1 MEKALKECVSYFKNN
16 RGYDKIFQQMREKWI
31 SYGKISGNIIVNN
44 PTSEEREAVKKFL
57 GIVSDTKKI
66 KFKMADFEKALKESK
81 FNSIELIN
89 LLEEYFQE
97 KIIYQKEEKKLI
109 EEERIRF
116 FENIRVKLK
125 IESIYNKEIEKLLDT
140 IILEKSYLFKY
151 GEDNF
156 EIEKMIFLS
165 LKAVHYLSNLDERV
179 KIAILGA
186 EIAKS
191 PHYFDRGS
199 AAGNFLIYLL
209 YLLFDIEE
217 TKGAENILEV
227 YYRANIEVDSVSNYV
242 ACFGIRLY
250 IKSGEHGAYRE
261 FIKNSE
267 EYLVTLSNLS
277 KIVKADS
284 DNKRVFIVENQMVFS
299 YLCEYFKDKNISFLC
314 TSGQL
319 KTAALILI
327 DMLCEAGCKIYYSG
341 DFDPEGIEIAEK
353 LIQRDKNIVPWCFL
367 KEDYRR
373 TISENIISNE
383 RLKKLDKIENIC
395 FKELIEEIKKERK
408 AGYQELLLDKMKKDI
423 EEILN

>member
-1 MEKALKECVSYFKNN
+1 MEKTLKECVSYFKNN
-16 RGYDKIFQQMREKWI
+16 RGYKNIFQQMREKWR
-31 SYGKISGNIIVNN
+31 SYGKISGNIILNN
-44 PTSEEREAVKKFL
+44 PILEEREAIKKFL
-57 GIVSDTKKI
+57 GIVSDNKKI
-66 KFKMADFEKALKESK
+66 KFKMSDFEKGLKESR
-81 FNSIELIN
+81 FNNVELIE

-97 KIIYQKEEKKLI
+97 KIIYQKEEKKFI

-116 FENIRVKLK
+116 FENIRAKLK
-125 IESIYNKEIEKLLDT
+125 VESLYNKEIEKLLDT

-156 EIEKMIFLS
+156 ETERMIFLS
-165 LKAVHYLSNLDERV
+165 LKAVNYLSNLDERI

-199 AAGNFLIYLL
+199 IAGNFLIYLL
-209 YLLFDIEE
+209 CLLFDIEE

-227 YYRANIEVDSVSNYV
+227 YYKANIEVDSVSNYV

-250 IKSGEHGAYRE
+250 TKLEEHGAYSE

-284 DNKRVFIVENQMVFS
+284 DNKKVFIVENQMVFS
-299 YLCEYFKDKNISFLC
+299 YLCECFKNRNVSILC

-353 LIQRDKNIVPWCFL
+353 LIQRDKNIVPWCFS
-367 KEDYRR
+367 KENYKIS
-373 TISENIISNE
+373 ISENIISDE
-383 RLKKLDKIENIC
+383 RLKKLDKIENTY
-395 FKELIEEIKKERK
+395 FKELIEEIKIEKK
-408 AGYQELLLDKMKKDI
+408 AGYQELLLDKMVKDI
-423 EEILN
+423 EEICI

>member
-1 MEKALKECVSYFKNN
+1 MEKTLKECISYFKNN
-16 RGYDKIFQQMREKWI
+16 QGYKKIFQQMREKWI
-31 SYGKISGNIIVNN
+31 SYGKISGNIILNN
-44 PTSEEREAVKKFL
+44 PTLEERQAVKKFL
-57 GIVSDTKKI
+57 GVVSDDKKI
-66 KFKMADFEKALKESK
+66 KFKMSDFEKALKESK

-97 KIIYQKEEKKLI
+97 KIIYQKEEKKI
-109 EEERIRF
+109 KEKEKIRF
-116 FENIRVKLK
+116 FENIRERLK
-125 IESIYNKEIEKLLDT
+125 IESIYNKEIEKLLER

-156 EIEKMIFLS
+156 ETERMIFLS
-165 LKAVHYLSNLDERV
+165 LKAINYLRDLDERV

-209 YLLFDIEE
+209 CLLFDIEE
-217 TKGAENILEV
+217 AKGAENILEI
-227 YYRANIEVDSVSNYV
+227 YYKANIEVDSISNYV

-250 IKSGEHGAYRE
+250 TKLGEHKAYKE
-261 FIKNSE
+261 FIENSE

-277 KIVKADS
+277 KIIKADN

-299 YLCEYFKDKNISFLC
+299 YLCKYFKDRNISILC

-319 KTAALILI
+319 KTSALILI
-327 DMLCEAGCKIYYSG
+327 DMLCESECKIYYSG

-353 LIQRDKNIVPWCFL
+353 LIQRSKNIVPWCFS
-367 KEDYRR
+367 KEDYKIG
-373 TISENIISNE
+373 ISENIISDE

-395 FKELIEEIKKERK
+395 FKELIEEIKREKK
-408 AGYQELLLDKMKKDI
+408 AGYQELLLDKLKKDI

>member
-1 MEKALKECVSYFKNN
+1 MEKTLKECVSYFKNN
-16 RGYDKIFQQMREKWI
+16 RGYKNIFQQMREKWR
-31 SYGKISGNIIVNN
+31 SYGKISGNIILNN
-44 PTSEEREAVKKFL
+44 PTLEEREAIKKFL
-57 GIVSDTKKI
+57 GIVSDNKKI
-66 KFKMADFEKALKESK
+66 KFKMSDFEKGLKESR
-81 FNSIELIN
+81 FNNVELIE

-97 KIIYQKEEKKLI
+97 KIIYQKDEKKII
-109 EEERIRF
+109 EEEKIRF
-116 FENIRVKLK
+116 FENIREKLK
-125 IESIYNKEIEKLLDT
+125 IESIYSEEIKKLLDT

-156 EIEKMIFLS
+156 ETERMIFLS
-165 LKAVHYLSNLDERV
+165 LKAVNYLSNLDERI

-199 AAGNFLIYLL
+199 IAGNFLIYLL
-209 YLLFDIEE
+209 CLLFDIEE

-227 YYRANIEVDSVSNYV
+227 YYKANIEVDSVSNYV

-250 IKSGEHGAYRE
+250 TKLEEHGAYRE

-284 DNKRVFIVENQMVFS
+284 DNKKVFIVENQMVFS
-299 YLCEYFKDKNISFLC
+299 YLCEYFKNKNISILC

-353 LIQRDKNIVPWCFL
+353 LIQRDKNIVPWCFS
-367 KEDYRR
+367 KENYKMS
-373 TISENIISNE
+373 ISENIISDE
-383 RLKKLDKIENIC
+383 RLKKLDKIENAY
-395 FKELIEEIKKERK
+395 FKELIEEIKIEKK
-408 AGYQELLLDKMKKDI
+408 AGYQELLLDKMIK
-423 EEILN
+423 EIKEICI

>member
-1 MEKALKECVSYFKNN
+1 MEKTLKECVSYFKNN
-16 RGYDKIFQQMREKWI
+16 RGYKNIFQQMREKWR
-31 SYGKISGNIIVNN
+31 SYGKISGNIILNN
-44 PTSEEREAVKKFL
+44 PTLEEREAIKKFL
-57 GIVSDTKKI
+57 GIVSDNKKI
-66 KFKMADFEKALKESK
+66 KFKMSDFEKGLKESR
-81 FNSIELIN
+81 FNNVELIE

-97 KIIYQKEEKKLI
+97 KIIYQKDEKKII
-109 EEERIRF
+109 EEEKIRF
-116 FENIRVKLK
+116 FENIRAKLK
-125 IESIYNKEIEKLLDT
+125 VESLYNKEIEKLLDT

-156 EIEKMIFLS
+156 ETERMIFLS
-165 LKAVHYLSNLDERV
+165 LKAVNYLSNLDERI

-199 AAGNFLIYLL
+199 IAGNFLIYLL
-209 YLLFDIEE
+209 CLLFDIEE

-227 YYRANIEVDSVSNYV
+227 YYKANIEVDSVSNYV

-250 IKSGEHGAYRE
+250 TKLEEHGAYSE

-284 DNKRVFIVENQMVFS
+284 DNKKVFIVENQMVFS
-299 YLCEYFKDKNISFLC
+299 YLCECFKNRNISILC

>member
-151 GEDNF
+151 GEGNS
-156 EIEKMIFLS
+156 ETERMIFLS
-165 LKAVHYLSNLDERV
+165 LKAINYLKNLEERV

-199 AAGNFLIYLL
+199 VAGNFLIYLL
-209 YLLFDIEE
+209 CLVFDIEE
-217 TKGAENILEV
+217 AKGAENILEV
-227 YYRANIEVDSVSNYV
+227 YYKANIEVDSVSNYV

-250 IKSGEHGAYRE
+250 TKLEEHGAYSE

-284 DNKRVFIVENQMVFS
+284 DNKKVFIVENQMVFS
-299 YLCEYFKDKNISFLC
+299 YLCECFKNRNVSILC

-353 LIQRDKNIVPWCFL
+353 LIQRDKNIVPWCFS
-367 KEDYRR
+367 KENYKIS
-373 TISENIISNE
+373 ISENIISDE
-383 RLKKLDKIENIC
+383 RLKKLDKIENTY
-395 FKELIEEIKKERK
+395 FKELIEEIKIEKK
-408 AGYQELLLDKMKKDI
+408 AGYQELLLDKMVKDI
-423 EEILN
+423 EEICI

>member
-16 RGYDKIFQQMREKWI
+16 RGYEKIFQQMREKWR
-31 SYGKISGNIIVNN
+31 SYGKIYGNIILNN
-44 PTSEEREAVKKFL
+44 PTSEEKEAVKKFL

-97 KIIYQKEEKKLI
+97 KLIYQKEEKKLI

-116 FENIRVKLK
+116 FENIRAKLK

-140 IILEKSYLFKY
+140 VILEKSYLFKY

-156 EIEKMIFLS
+156 ETERMIFLS
-165 LKAVHYLSNLDERV
+165 LKAVNYLSNLDERI

-199 AAGNFLIYLL
+199 IAGNFLIYLL
-209 YLLFDIEE
+209 CLLFNIEE

-227 YYRANIEVDSVSNYV
+227 YYKANIEVDSVSNYV

-250 IKSGEHGAYRE
+250 TKLEEHGAYRE

-284 DNKRVFIVENQMVFS
+284 DNKKVFIVENQMVFS
-299 YLCEYFKDKNISFLC
+299 YLCECFKNRNISILC

-353 LIQRDKNIVPWCFL
+353 LIQRDKNIVPWCFS
-367 KEDYRR
+367 KENYKIS
-373 TISENIISNE
+373 ISENIISDE
-383 RLKKLDKIENIC
+383 RLKKLDKIENTY
-395 FKELIEEIKKERK
+395 FKELIEEIKIEKK
-408 AGYQELLLDKMKKDI
+408 AGYQELLLDKMLKDI
-423 EEILN
+423 EEICI

>member
-1 MEKALKECVSYFKNN
+1 MEKTLKECVSYFKNN
-16 RGYDKIFQQMREKWI
+16 RGYKNIFQQMREKWR
-31 SYGKISGNIIVNN
+31 SYGKISGNIILNN
-44 PTSEEREAVKKFL
+44 PTLEEREAIKKFL
-57 GIVSDTKKI
+57 GIVSDNKKI
-66 KFKMADFEKALKESK
+66 KFKMSDFEKGLKESR
-81 FNSIELIN
+81 FNNVELIE

-97 KIIYQKEEKKLI
+97 KIIYQKEEKKFI

-116 FENIRVKLK
+116 FENIRAKLK
-125 IESIYNKEIEKLLDT
+125 VESLYNKEIEKLLDT

-156 EIEKMIFLS
+156 ETERMIFLS
-165 LKAVHYLSNLDERV
+165 LKAVNYLSNLDERI

-199 AAGNFLIYLL
+199 IAGNFLIYLL
-209 YLLFDIEE
+209 CLLFDIEE

-227 YYRANIEVDSVSNYV
+227 YYKANIEVDSVSNYV

-250 IKSGEHGAYRE
+250 TKLEEHGAYSE

-284 DNKRVFIVENQMVFS
+284 DNKKVFIVENQMVFS
-299 YLCEYFKDKNISFLC
+299 YLCEYFKNRNVSILC

-353 LIQRDKNIVPWCFL
+353 LIQRDKNIVPWCFS
-367 KEDYRR
+367 KENYKIS
-373 TISENIISNE
+373 ISENIISDE
-383 RLKKLDKIENIC
+383 RLKKLDKIENTY
-395 FKELIEEIKKERK
+395 FKELIEEIKIEKK
-408 AGYQELLLDKMKKDI
+408 AGYQELLLDKMVKDI
-423 EEILN
+423 EEICI

>member
-1 MEKALKECVSYFKNN
+1 MEKTLKECVSYFKNN
-16 RGYDKIFQQMREKWI
+16 RGYKNIFQQMREKWR
-31 SYGKISGNIIVNN
+31 SYGKISGNIILNN
-44 PTSEEREAVKKFL
+44 PTLEEREAIKKFL
-57 GIVSDTKKI
+57 GIVSDNKKI
-66 KFKMADFEKALKESK
+66 KFKMSDFEKGLKESR
-81 FNSIELIN
+81 FNNVELIE

-97 KIIYQKEEKKLI
+97 KIIYQKEEKKFI

-116 FENIRVKLK
+116 FENIRAKLK
-125 IESIYNKEIEKLLDT
+125 VESLYNKEIEKLLDT

-156 EIEKMIFLS
+156 ETERMIFLS
-165 LKAVHYLSNLDERV
+165 LKAVNYLSNLDERI

-199 AAGNFLIYLL
+199 IAGNFLIYLL
-209 YLLFDIEE
+209 CLLFDIEE

-227 YYRANIEVDSVSNYV
+227 YYKANIEVDSVSNYV

-250 IKSGEHGAYRE
+250 TKLEEHGAYSE

-284 DNKRVFIVENQMVFS
+284 DNKKVFIVENQMVFS
-299 YLCEYFKDKNISFLC
+299 YLCECFKNRNVSILC

-353 LIQRDKNIVPWCFL
+353 LIQRDKNIVPWCFS
-367 KEDYRR
+367 KENYKIS
-373 TISENIISNE
+373 ISENIISDE
-383 RLKKLDKIENIC
+383 RLKKLDKIENTY
-395 FKELIEEIKKERK
+395 FKELIEEIKIEKK
-408 AGYQELLLDKMKKDI
+408 AGYQELLLDKMVKDI
-423 EEILN
+423 EEICI

>member
-81 FNSIELIN
+81 FNSIELID

-116 FENIRVKLK
+116 FENIRAKLK

-151 GEDNF
+151 GEDNS

-165 LKAVHYLSNLDERV
+165 LKAVHYLSNLDEKV

-186 EIAKS
+186 KIAKS

-209 YLLFDIEE
+209 CLLFE
-217 TKGAENILEV
+217 
-227 YYRANIEVDSVSNYV
+227 
-242 ACFGIRLY
+242 
-250 IKSGEHGAYRE
+250 
-261 FIKNSE
+261 
-267 EYLVTLSNLS
+267 
-277 KIVKADS
+277 
-284 DNKRVFIVENQMVFS
+284 
-299 YLCEYFKDKNISFLC
+299 
-314 TSGQL
+314 
-319 KTAALILI
+319 
-327 DMLCEAGCKIYYSG
+327 
-341 DFDPEGIEIAEK
+341 
-353 LIQRDKNIVPWCFL
+353 
-367 KEDYRR
+367 
-373 TISENIISNE
+373 
-383 RLKKLDKIENIC
+383 
-395 FKELIEEIKKERK
+395 
-408 AGYQELLLDKMKKDI
+408 
-423 EEILN
+423 

>member
-1 MEKALKECVSYFKNN
+1 MEKTLKECVSYFKNN
-16 RGYDKIFQQMREKWI
+16 RGYKNIFQQMREKWR
-31 SYGKISGNIIVNN
+31 SYGKISGNIILNN
-44 PTSEEREAVKKFL
+44 PTLEEREAIKKFL
-57 GIVSDTKKI
+57 GIVSDNKKI
-66 KFKMADFEKALKESK
+66 KFKMSDFEKGLKESR
-81 FNSIELIN
+81 FNNVELIE

-97 KIIYQKEEKKLI
+97 KIIYQKEEKKFI

-116 FENIRVKLK
+116 FENIRAKLK
-125 IESIYNKEIEKLLDT
+125 VESLYNKEIEKLLDT

-156 EIEKMIFLS
+156 ETERMIFLS
-165 LKAVHYLSNLDERV
+165 LKAVNYLSNLDERI

-199 AAGNFLIYLL
+199 IAGNFLIYLL
-209 YLLFDIEE
+209 CLLFDIEE

-227 YYRANIEVDSVSNYV
+227 YYKANIEVDSVSNYV

-250 IKSGEHGAYRE
+250 TKLEEHGAYSE

-284 DNKRVFIVENQMVFS
+284 DNKKVFIVENQMVFS
-299 YLCEYFKDKNISFLC
+299 YLCECFKNRNVSILC

-353 LIQRDKNIVPWCFL
+353 LIQRDKNIVPWCFS
-367 KEDYRR
+367 KENYKIS
-373 TISENIISNE
+373 ISENIISDE
-383 RLKKLDKIENIC
+383 RLKKLDKIENTY
-395 FKELIEEIKKERK
+395 FKELIEEIKIEKK
-408 AGYQELLLDKMKKDI
+408 AGYQELLLDKMLKDI
-423 EEILN
+423 EEICI

>member
-1 MEKALKECVSYFKNN
+1 MEKTLKECVSYFKNN
-16 RGYDKIFQQMREKWI
+16 RGYKNIFQQMREKWR
-31 SYGKISGNIIVNN
+31 SYGKISGNIILNN
-44 PTSEEREAVKKFL
+44 PTLEEREAIKKFL
-57 GIVSDTKKI
+57 GIVSDNKKI
-66 KFKMADFEKALKESK
+66 KFKMSDFEKDLKESR
-81 FNSIELIN
+81 FNNVELIE

-97 KIIYQKEEKKLI
+97 KIIYQKDEKKII
-109 EEERIRF
+109 EEEKIRF
-116 FENIRVKLK
+116 FENIREKLK
-125 IESIYNKEIEKLLDT
+125 IESIYSEEIKKLLDT

-156 EIEKMIFLS
+156 ETERMIFLS
-165 LKAVHYLSNLDERV
+165 LKAVNYLSNLDERI

-199 AAGNFLIYLL
+199 IAGNFLIYLL
-209 YLLFDIEE
+209 CLLFDIEE

-227 YYRANIEVDSVSNYV
+227 YYKANIEVDSVSNYV

-250 IKSGEHGAYRE
+250 TKIGEHRAYRE

-277 KIVKADS
+277 KIEKANS
-284 DNKRVFIVENQMVFS
+284 DNKKVFIVENQMVFS
-299 YLCEYFKDKNISFLC
+299 YFCECFKNRNISILC

-327 DMLCEAGCKIYYSG
+327 DMLCKAGCKIYYSG

-353 LIQRDKNIVPWCFL
+353 LIQRDKNIVPWCFS
-367 KEDYRR
+367 KENYRKA
-373 TISENIISNE
+373 ISENTISDE
-383 RLKKLDKIENIC
+383 RLKKLDKIENTY
-395 FKELIEEIKKERK
+395 FKELIEEIKKEKK
-408 AGYQELLLDKMKKDI
+408 AGYQELLLDKMVKDI
-423 EEILN
+423 EEICI

>member
-16 RGYDKIFQQMREKWI
+16 RGYKKIFQQMREKWR

-44 PTSEEREAVKKFL
+44 PTLEEREAVKKFL
-57 GIVSDTKKI
+57 GIVSDSKKI
-66 KFKMADFEKALKESK
+66 KFKMLDFEKALKESK

-97 KIIYQKEEKKLI
+97 KIIYQKEEKKFI

-116 FENIRVKLK
+116 FENIRAKLK

-140 IILEKSYLFKY
+140 IILEKSNLFKY
-151 GEDNF
+151 GEDNS
-156 EIEKMIFLS
+156 EVERMIFLS
-165 LKAVHYLSNLDERV
+165 LKAVNYLSNLDERV

-199 AAGNFLIYLL
+199 VAGNFLIYLL
-209 YLLFDIEE
+209 CLLFDIEE
-217 TKGAENILEV
+217 IKGAENILEV
-227 YYRANIEVDSVSNYV
+227 YYKANIEVDSVSNYV

-250 IKSGEHGAYRE
+250 TKLEEHGAYSE

-284 DNKRVFIVENQMVFS
+284 DNKKVFIVENQMVFS
-299 YLCEYFKDKNISFLC
+299 YLCECFKNRNISILC

-353 LIQRDKNIVPWCFL
+353 LIQRDKNIVPWCFS
-367 KEDYRR
+367 KENYKIS
-373 TISENIISNE
+373 ISENIISDE
-383 RLKKLDKIENIC
+383 RLKKLDKIENTY
-395 FKELIEEIKKERK
+395 FKELIEEIKIEKK
-408 AGYQELLLDKMKKDI
+408 AGYQELLLDKMVKDI
-423 EEILN
+423 EEICI

>member
-16 RGYDKIFQQMREKWI
+16 RGYKKIFQQMREKWR

-57 GIVSDTKKI
+57 GIVSDTKNL
-66 KFKMADFEKALKESK
+66 KFKMADFEKALKKSK
-81 FNSIELIN
+81 FNNVELIEL
-89 LLEEYFQE
+89 LEGYFQE
-97 KIIYQKEEKKLI
+97 NIIYQKEEKKLI
-109 EEERIRF
+109 EEEKISF
-116 FENIRVKLK
+116 FENIREKLK

-151 GEDNF
+151 GEDNS
-156 EIEKMIFLS
+156 ETERMIFLS
-165 LKAVHYLSNLDERV
+165 LKAVNYLSNLDERV

-199 AAGNFLIYLL
+199 VAGNFLIYLL
-209 YLLFDIEE
+209 CLLFNIKEV
-217 TKGAENILEV
+217 KGAEDILEV
-227 YYRANIEVDSVSNYV
+227 YYKANIEVDSVSNYV

-250 IKSGEHGAYRE
+250 TKLEEHGAYRE

-284 DNKRVFIVENQMVFS
+284 DNKKVFIVENQMVFS
-299 YLCEYFKDKNISFLC
+299 YLCEYFKNKNISILC

-353 LIQRDKNIVPWCFL
+353 LIQRDKNIVPWCFS
-367 KEDYRR
+367 KENYKMS
-373 TISENIISNE
+373 ISENIISDE
-383 RLKKLDKIENIC
+383 RLKKLDKIENAY
-395 FKELIEEIKKERK
+395 FKELIEEIKIEKK
-408 AGYQELLLDKMKKDI
+408 AGYQELLLDKMIK
-423 EEILN
+423 EIKEICI

>member
-1 MEKALKECVSYFKNN
+1 MEKTLKECVSYFKNN
-16 RGYDKIFQQMREKWI
+16 RGYKNIFQQMREKWR
-31 SYGKISGNIIVNN
+31 SYGKISGNIILNN
-44 PTSEEREAVKKFL
+44 PTLEEREAIKKFL
-57 GIVSDTKKI
+57 GIVSDNKKI
-66 KFKMADFEKALKESK
+66 KFKMSDFEKGLKESR
-81 FNSIELIN
+81 FNNVELIEL
-89 LLEEYFQE
+89 LEGYFQE
-97 KIIYQKEEKKLI
+97 NIIYQKEEKKLI

-151 GEDNF
+151 GEDNS

>member
-1 MEKALKECVSYFKNN
+1 MEKTLKECVSYFKNN
-16 RGYDKIFQQMREKWI
+16 RGYKNIFQQMREKWR
-31 SYGKISGNIIVNN
+31 SYGKISGNIILNN
-44 PTSEEREAVKKFL
+44 PTLEEREAIKKFL
-57 GIVSDTKKI
+57 GIVSDNKKI
-66 KFKMADFEKALKESK
+66 KFKMSDFEKGLKESR
-81 FNSIELIN
+81 FNNVELIE

-97 KIIYQKEEKKLI
+97 KIIYQKEEKKFI

-116 FENIRVKLK
+116 FENIRAKLK
-125 IESIYNKEIEKLLDT
+125 VESLYNKEIEKLLDT

-156 EIEKMIFLS
+156 ETERMIFLS
-165 LKAVHYLSNLDERV
+165 LKAVNYLSNLDERI

-199 AAGNFLIYLL
+199 IAGNFLIYLL
-209 YLLFDIEE
+209 CLLFDIEE

-227 YYRANIEVDSVSNYV
+227 YYKANIEVDSVSNYV

-250 IKSGEHGAYRE
+250 TKLEEHGAYSE

-284 DNKRVFIVENQMVFS
+284 DNKKVFIVENQMVFS
-299 YLCEYFKDKNISFLC
+299 YLCECFKNRNISILC

-353 LIQRDKNIVPWCFL
+353 LIQRDKNIVPWCFS
-367 KEDYRR
+367 KENYKIS
-373 TISENIISNE
+373 ISENIISDE
-383 RLKKLDKIENIC
+383 RLKKLDKIENTY
-395 FKELIEEIKKERK
+395 FKELIEEIKIEKK
-408 AGYQELLLDKMKKDI
+408 AGYQELLLDKMLKDI
-423 EEILN
+423 EEICI

>member
-1 MEKALKECVSYFKNN
+1 MEKTLKECVSYFKNN
-16 RGYDKIFQQMREKWI
+16 RGYKNIFQQMREKWR
-31 SYGKISGNIIVNN
+31 SYGKISGNIILNN
-44 PTSEEREAVKKFL
+44 PTLEEREAIKKFL
-57 GIVSDTKKI
+57 GIVSDNKKI
-66 KFKMADFEKALKESK
+66 KFKMSDFEKGLKESR
-81 FNSIELIN
+81 FNNVELIE

-97 KIIYQKEEKKLI
+97 KIIYQKEEKKFI

-116 FENIRVKLK
+116 FENIRAKLK
-125 IESIYNKEIEKLLDT
+125 VESLYNKEIEKLLDT

-156 EIEKMIFLS
+156 ETERMIFLS
-165 LKAVHYLSNLDERV
+165 LKAVNYLSNLDERI

-199 AAGNFLIYLL
+199 IAGNFLIYLL
-209 YLLFDIEE
+209 CLLFDIEE

-227 YYRANIEVDSVSNYV
+227 YYKANIEVDSVSNYV

-250 IKSGEHGAYRE
+250 TKLEEHGAYSE

-284 DNKRVFIVENQMVFS
+284 DNKKVFIVENQMVFS
-299 YLCEYFKDKNISFLC
+299 YLCECFKNRNISILC

-353 LIQRDKNIVPWCFL
+353 LIQRDKNIVPWCFS
-367 KEDYRR
+367 KENYKIS
-373 TISENIISNE
+373 ISENIISDE
-383 RLKKLDKIENIC
+383 RLKKLDKIENTY
-395 FKELIEEIKKERK
+395 FKELIEEIKIEKK
-408 AGYQELLLDKMKKDI
+408 AGYQELLLDKMVKDI
-423 EEILN
+423 EEICI

>member
-116 FENIRVKLK
+116 FENIRAKLK

-151 GEDNF
+151 GEDNS

-165 LKAVHYLSNLDERV
+165 LKAVHYLSNLDEKV

-186 EIAKS
+186 KIAKS

-209 YLLFDIEE
+209 YLLFDIEV

-299 YLCEYFKDKNISFLC
+299 YLCECFKDKSISILC

>member
-16 RGYDKIFQQMREKWI
+16 RGYDKIFQQIREKWI

-151 GEDNF
+151 GEDNS

>member
-1 MEKALKECVSYFKNN
+1 MEKALKECASYFKNN
-16 RGYDKIFQQMREKWI
+16 RGYEKIFQQMREKWR

-57 GIVSDTKKI
+57 GIVSDSKKI
-66 KFKMADFEKALKESK
+66 KFKMLDFEKALKESK
-81 FNSIELIN
+81 FNNIELLN

-109 EEERIRF
+109 EEKKIRF
-116 FENIRVKLK
+116 FENIREKLK
-125 IESIYNKEIEKLLDT
+125 IESIYSEEIEKLLDT

-156 EIEKMIFLS
+156 ETEKMIFLS
-165 LKAVHYLSNLDERV
+165 LKAVNYLKNLEERV

-209 YLLFDIEE
+209 CLLFDIEE
-217 TKGAENILEV
+217 TKGAEDILEV
-227 YYRANIEVDSVSNYV
+227 YYKANIEVDSVSNYV

-250 IKSGEHGAYRE
+250 TKLGEHKAYRE
-261 FIKNSE
+261 FIKDSE

-284 DNKRVFIVENQMVFS
+284 GNKRVFIVENQMVFS
-299 YLCEYFKDKNISFLC
+299 YLCECFKDRNISILC

-353 LIQRDKNIVPWCFL
+353 LIQRNKNIVPWCFL

-373 TISENIISNE
+373 TISENIISDE

-395 FKELIEEIKKERK
+395 FKELIEEIKREKK

-423 EEILN
+423 EEISN

>member
-16 RGYDKIFQQMREKWI
+16 RGYKKIFQQMREKWR

-151 GEDNF
+151 GEGNS
-156 EIEKMIFLS
+156 ETERMIFLS
-165 LKAVHYLSNLDERV
+165 LKAINYLKNLEERV

-199 AAGNFLIYLL
+199 VAGNFLIYLL
-209 YLLFDIEE
+209 CLVFDIEE
-217 TKGAENILEV
+217 AKGAENILEV
-227 YYRANIEVDSVSNYV
+227 YYKANIEVDSISNYV

-250 IKSGEHGAYRE
+250 TKLEEHGAYRE

-267 EYLVTLSNLS
+267 EYLVCLL
-277 KIVKADS
+277 
-284 DNKRVFIVENQMVFS
+284 
-299 YLCEYFKDKNISFLC
+299 Y
-314 TSGQL
+314 TSP
-319 KTAALILI
+319 
-327 DMLCEAGCKIYYSG
+327 S
-341 DFDPEGIEIAEK
+341 P
-353 LIQRDKNIVPWCFL
+353 RD
-367 KEDYRR
+367 R
-373 TISENIISNE
+373 
-383 RLKKLDKIENIC
+383 
-395 FKELIEEIKKERK
+395 
-408 AGYQELLLDKMKKDI
+408 G
-423 EEILN
+423 

>member
-1 MEKALKECVSYFKNN
+1 MEKTLKECVSYFKNN
-16 RGYDKIFQQMREKWI
+16 RGYKNIFQQMREKWR
-31 SYGKISGNIIVNN
+31 SYGKISGNIILNN
-44 PTSEEREAVKKFL
+44 PTLEEREAIKKFL
-57 GIVSDTKKI
+57 GIVSDNKKI
-66 KFKMADFEKALKESK
+66 KFKMSDFEKGLKESR
-81 FNSIELIN
+81 FNNVELIE

-97 KIIYQKEEKKLI
+97 KIIYQKEEKKFI

-116 FENIRVKLK
+116 FENIRAKLK
-125 IESIYNKEIEKLLDT
+125 VESLYNKEIEKLLDT

-156 EIEKMIFLS
+156 EIERMIFLS
-165 LKAVHYLSNLDERV
+165 LKAVNYLSNLDERI

-199 AAGNFLIYLL
+199 IAGNFLIYLL
-209 YLLFDIEE
+209 CLLFDIEE

-227 YYRANIEVDSVSNYV
+227 YYKANIEVDSVSNYV

-250 IKSGEHGAYRE
+250 TKLEEHGAYSE

-284 DNKRVFIVENQMVFS
+284 DNKKVFIVENQMVFS
-299 YLCEYFKDKNISFLC
+299 YLCECFKNRNVSILC

-353 LIQRDKNIVPWCFL
+353 LIQRDKNIVPWCFS
-367 KEDYRR
+367 KENYK
-373 TISENIISNE
+373 ISCN
-383 RLKKLDKIENIC
+383 
-395 FKELIEEIKKERK
+395 
-408 AGYQELLLDKMKKDI
+408 
-423 EEILN
+423 

>member
-1 MEKALKECVSYFKNN
+1 MEKTLKECVSYFKNN
-16 RGYDKIFQQMREKWI
+16 RGYKNIFQQMREKWR
-31 SYGKISGNIIVNN
+31 SYGKISGNIILNN
-44 PTSEEREAVKKFL
+44 PTLEEREAIKKFL
-57 GIVSDTKKI
+57 GIVSDNKKI
-66 KFKMADFEKALKESK
+66 KFKMSDFEKGLKESR
-81 FNSIELIN
+81 FNNVELIE

-97 KIIYQKEEKKLI
+97 KIIYQKEEKKFI

-116 FENIRVKLK
+116 FENIRAKLK
-125 IESIYNKEIEKLLDT
+125 VESLYNKEIEKLLDT

-156 EIEKMIFLS
+156 ETERMIFLS
-165 LKAVHYLSNLDERV
+165 LKAVNYLSNLDERI

-199 AAGNFLIYLL
+199 IAGNFLIYLL

-299 YLCEYFKDKNISFLC
+299 YLCECFKDKSISILC

-327 DMLCEAGCKIYYSG
+327 DMLCKAGCKIYYSG

>member
-16 RGYDKIFQQMREKWI
+16 RGYDKIFQQIREKWI

-151 GEDNF
+151 GEDNS

-165 LKAVHYLSNLDERV
+165 LKAVHYLSNLDEKV

-186 EIAKS
+186 KIAKS

-209 YLLFDIEE
+209 YLLFDIEV

-250 IKSGEHGAYRE
+250 TKSGEHGAYRE

-299 YLCEYFKDKNISFLC
+299 YLCECFKDKSISILC

-327 DMLCEAGCKIYYSG
+327 DMLCKAGCKIYYSG

-353 LIQRDKNIVPWCFL
+353 LIQRDKNIVPWCFS
-367 KEDYRR
+367 KENYRKA
-373 TISENIISNE
+373 ISENIISNE

>member
-1 MEKALKECVSYFKNN
+1 MEKTLKECVSYFKNN
-16 RGYDKIFQQMREKWI
+16 RGYKNIFQQMREKWR
-31 SYGKISGNIIVNN
+31 SYGKISGNIILNN
-44 PTSEEREAVKKFL
+44 PTLEEREAIKKFL
-57 GIVSDTKKI
+57 GIVSDNKKI
-66 KFKMADFEKALKESK
+66 KFKMSDFEKGLKESR
-81 FNSIELIN
+81 FNNVELIE

-97 KIIYQKEEKKLI
+97 KIIYQKEEKKFI

-116 FENIRVKLK
+116 FENIRAKLK
-125 IESIYNKEIEKLLDT
+125 VESLYNKEIEKLLDT

-156 EIEKMIFLS
+156 ETERMIFLS
-165 LKAVHYLSNLDERV
+165 LKAVNYLSNLDERI

-199 AAGNFLIYLL
+199 IAGNFLIYLL
-209 YLLFDIEE
+209 CLLFDIEE

-227 YYRANIEVDSVSNYV
+227 YYKANIEVDSVSNYV

-250 IKSGEHGAYRE
+250 TKLEEHGAYRE

-284 DNKRVFIVENQMVFS
+284 DNKKVFIVENQMVFS
-299 YLCEYFKDKNISFLC
+299 YLCEYFKNKNISILC

-353 LIQRDKNIVPWCFL
+353 LIQRDKNIVPWCFS
-367 KEDYRR
+367 KENYKMS
-373 TISENIISNE
+373 ISENIISDE
-383 RLKKLDKIENIC
+383 RLKKLDKIENAY
-395 FKELIEEIKKERK
+395 FKELIEEIKIEKK
-408 AGYQELLLDKMKKDI
+408 AGYQELLLDKMIK
-423 EEILN
+423 EIKEICI

>member
-1 MEKALKECVSYFKNN
+1 MEKTLKECVSYFKNN
-16 RGYDKIFQQMREKWI
+16 RGYKNIFQQMREKWR
-31 SYGKISGNIIVNN
+31 SYGKISGNIILNN
-44 PTSEEREAVKKFL
+44 PTLEEREAIKKFL
-57 GIVSDTKKI
+57 GIVSDNKKI
-66 KFKMADFEKALKESK
+66 KFKMSDFEKGLKESR
-81 FNSIELIN
+81 FNNVELIE

-97 KIIYQKEEKKLI
+97 KIIYQKEEKKFI

-116 FENIRVKLK
+116 FENIRAKLK
-125 IESIYNKEIEKLLDT
+125 VESLYNKEIEKLLDT

-156 EIEKMIFLS
+156 ETERMIFLS
-165 LKAVHYLSNLDERV
+165 LKAVNYLSNLDERI

-199 AAGNFLIYLL
+199 IAGNFLIYLL
-209 YLLFDIEE
+209 CLLFDIEE

-227 YYRANIEVDSVSNYV
+227 YYKANIEVDSVSNYV

-250 IKSGEHGAYRE
+250 TKLEEHGAYSE

-284 DNKRVFIVENQMVFS
+284 DNKKVFIVENQMVFS
-299 YLCEYFKDKNISFLC
+299 YLCECFKNRNISILC

-327 DMLCEAGCKIYYSG
+327 DMLCKAGCKIYYSG

-353 LIQRDKNIVPWCFL
+353 LIQRDKNIVPWCFS
-367 KEDYRR
+367 KENYKIS
-373 TISENIISNE
+373 ISENIISDE
-383 RLKKLDKIENIC
+383 RLKKLDKIENTY
-395 FKELIEEIKKERK
+395 FKELIEEIKIEKK
-408 AGYQELLLDKMKKDI
+408 AGYQELLLDKMVKDI
-423 EEILN
+423 EEICI

>member
-1 MEKALKECVSYFKNN
+1 MEKTLKECVSYFKNN
-16 RGYDKIFQQMREKWI
+16 RGYKNIFQQMREKWR
-31 SYGKISGNIIVNN
+31 SYGKISGNIILNN
-44 PTSEEREAVKKFL
+44 PTLEEREAIKKFL
-57 GIVSDTKKI
+57 GIVSDNKKI
-66 KFKMADFEKALKESK
+66 KFKMSDFEKGLKESR
-81 FNSIELIN
+81 FNNVELIE

-97 KIIYQKEEKKLI
+97 KIIYQKDEKKII
-109 EEERIRF
+109 EEEKIRF
-116 FENIRVKLK
+116 FENIREKLK
-125 IESIYNKEIEKLLDT
+125 IESIYSEEIKRLLDT

-156 EIEKMIFLS
+156 ETERMIFLS
-165 LKAVHYLSNLDERV
+165 LKAVNYLSNLDERI

-199 AAGNFLIYLL
+199 IAGNFLIYLL
-209 YLLFDIEE
+209 CLLFDIEE

-227 YYRANIEVDSVSNYV
+227 YYKANIEVDSVSNYV

-250 IKSGEHGAYRE
+250 TKIGEHRAYRE

-277 KIVKADS
+277 KIEKANS
-284 DNKRVFIVENQMVFS
+284 DNKKVFIVENQMVFS
-299 YLCEYFKDKNISFLC
+299 YFCECFKNRNISILC

>member
-1 MEKALKECVSYFKNN
+1 MEKTLKECVSYFKNN
-16 RGYDKIFQQMREKWI
+16 RGYKNIFQQMREKWR
-31 SYGKISGNIIVNN
+31 SYGKISGNIILNN
-44 PTSEEREAVKKFL
+44 PTLEEREAIKKFL
-57 GIVSDTKKI
+57 GIVSDNKKI
-66 KFKMADFEKALKESK
+66 KFKMSDFEKGLKESR
-81 FNSIELIN
+81 FNNVELIE

-97 KIIYQKEEKKLI
+97 KIIYRKEEKKFI

-116 FENIRVKLK
+116 FENIRAKLK
-125 IESIYNKEIEKLLDT
+125 VESLYNKEIEKLLDT

-156 EIEKMIFLS
+156 ETERMIFLS
-165 LKAVHYLSNLDERV
+165 LKAVNYLSNLDERI

-199 AAGNFLIYLL
+199 IAGNFLIYLL
-209 YLLFDIEE
+209 CLLFNIEE

-227 YYRANIEVDSVSNYV
+227 YYKANIEVDSVSNYV

-250 IKSGEHGAYRE
+250 TKLEEHGAYRE

-284 DNKRVFIVENQMVFS
+284 DNKKVFIVENQMVFS
-299 YLCEYFKDKNISFLC
+299 YLCECFKNRNISILC

-353 LIQRDKNIVPWCFL
+353 LIQRDKNIVPWCFS
-367 KEDYRR
+367 KENYKIS
-373 TISENIISNE
+373 ISENIISDE
-383 RLKKLDKIENIC
+383 RLKKLDKIENTY
-395 FKELIEEIKKERK
+395 FKELIEEIKIEKK
-408 AGYQELLLDKMKKDI
+408 AGYQELLLDKMLKDI
-423 EEILN
+423 EEICI

>member
-1 MEKALKECVSYFKNN
+1 MEKTLKECVSYFKNN
-16 RGYDKIFQQMREKWI
+16 RGYKNIFQQMREKWR
-31 SYGKISGNIIVNN
+31 SYGKISGNIILNN
-44 PTSEEREAVKKFL
+44 PILEEREAIKKFL
-57 GIVSDTKKI
+57 GIVSDNKKI
-66 KFKMADFEKALKESK
+66 KFKMSDFEKGLKESR
-81 FNSIELIN
+81 FNNVELIE

-97 KIIYQKEEKKLI
+97 KIIYQKEEKKFI

-116 FENIRVKLK
+116 FENIRAKLK
-125 IESIYNKEIEKLLDT
+125 VESLYNKEIEKLLDT

-156 EIEKMIFLS
+156 ETERMIFLS
-165 LKAVHYLSNLDERV
+165 LKAVNYLSNLDERI

-199 AAGNFLIYLL
+199 IAGNFLIYLL
-209 YLLFDIEE
+209 CLLFDIEE

-227 YYRANIEVDSVSNYV
+227 YYKANIEVDSVSNYV

>member
-151 GEDNF
+151 GEDNS

-165 LKAVHYLSNLDERV
+165 LKAVHYLSNLDEKV

-186 EIAKS
+186 KIAKS

-199 AAGNFLIYLL
+199 VAGNFLIYLL
-209 YLLFDIEE
+209 CLVFDIEE
-217 TKGAENILEV
+217 AKGAENILEV
-227 YYRANIEVDSVSNYV
+227 YYKANIEVDSVSNYV

-250 IKSGEHGAYRE
+250 TKLEEHGAYSE

-284 DNKRVFIVENQMVFS
+284 DNKKVFIVENQMVFS
-299 YLCEYFKDKNISFLC
+299 YLCECFKNRNVSILC

-327 DMLCEAGCKIYYSG
+327 DMLCEAGCKIYYFG

-353 LIQRDKNIVPWCFL
+353 LIQRDKNIVPWCFS
-367 KEDYRR
+367 KENYKIS
-373 TISENIISNE
+373 ISENIISDE
-383 RLKKLDKIENIC
+383 RLKKLDKIENTY
-395 FKELIEEIKKERK
+395 FKELIEEIKIEKK
-408 AGYQELLLDKMKKDI
+408 AGYQELLLDKMVKDI
-423 EEILN
+423 EEICI

>member
-1 MEKALKECVSYFKNN
+1 MEKTLKECVSYFKNN
-16 RGYDKIFQQMREKWI
+16 RGYKNIFQQMREKWR
-31 SYGKISGNIIVNN
+31 SYGKISGNIILNN
-44 PTSEEREAVKKFL
+44 PTLEEREAIKKFL
-57 GIVSDTKKI
+57 GIVSDNKKI
-66 KFKMADFEKALKESK
+66 KFKMSDFEKGLKESR
-81 FNSIELIN
+81 FNNVELIE

-97 KIIYQKEEKKLI
+97 KIIYQKDEKKII
-109 EEERIRF
+109 EEEKIRF
-116 FENIRVKLK
+116 FENIREKLK
-125 IESIYNKEIEKLLDT
+125 IESIYSEEIKKLLDT

-156 EIEKMIFLS
+156 ETERMIFLS
-165 LKAVHYLSNLDERV
+165 LKAVNYLSNLDERI

-199 AAGNFLIYLL
+199 IAGNFLIYLL
-209 YLLFDIEE
+209 CLLFDIEE

-227 YYRANIEVDSVSNYV
+227 YYKANIEVDSVSNYV

-250 IKSGEHGAYRE
+250 TKLEEHGAYSE

-284 DNKRVFIVENQMVFS
+284 DNKKVFIVENQMVFS
-299 YLCEYFKDKNISFLC
+299 YLCECFKNRNISILC

-327 DMLCEAGCKIYYSG
+327 DMLCKAGCKIYYSG

-353 LIQRDKNIVPWCFL
+353 LIQRDKNIVPWCFS
-367 KEDYRR
+367 KENYKIS
-373 TISENIISNE
+373 ISENIISDE
-383 RLKKLDKIENIC
+383 RLKKLDKIENTY
-395 FKELIEEIKKERK
+395 FKELIEEIKKEKK
-408 AGYQELLLDKMKKDI
+408 AGYQELLLDKMVKDI
-423 EEILN
+423 EEICI

>member
-1 MEKALKECVSYFKNN
+1 MEKTLKECVSYFKNN
-16 RGYDKIFQQMREKWI
+16 RGYKNIFQQMREKWR
-31 SYGKISGNIIVNN
+31 SYGKISGNIILNN
-44 PTSEEREAVKKFL
+44 PILEEREAIKKFL
-57 GIVSDTKKI
+57 GIVSDNKKI
-66 KFKMADFEKALKESK
+66 KFKMSDFEKGLKESR
-81 FNSIELIN
+81 FNNVELIE

-97 KIIYQKEEKKLI
+97 KIIYQKDEKKII
-109 EEERIRF
+109 EEEKIRF
-116 FENIRVKLK
+116 FENIREKLK
-125 IESIYNKEIEKLLDT
+125 IESIYSEEIKKLLDT

-156 EIEKMIFLS
+156 ETERMIFLS
-165 LKAVHYLSNLDERV
+165 LKAVNYLSNLDERI

-199 AAGNFLIYLL
+199 IAGNFLIYLL
-209 YLLFDIEE
+209 CLLFDIEE

-227 YYRANIEVDSVSNYV
+227 YYKANIEVDSVSNYV

-250 IKSGEHGAYRE
+250 TKIGEHRAYRE

-277 KIVKADS
+277 KIEKANS
-284 DNKRVFIVENQMVFS
+284 DNKKVFIVENQMVFS
-299 YLCEYFKDKNISFLC
+299 YFCECFKNRNISILC

-327 DMLCEAGCKIYYSG
+327 DMLCKAGCKIYYSG

-353 LIQRDKNIVPWCFL
+353 LIQRDKNIVPWCFS
-367 KEDYRR
+367 KENYRKA
-373 TISENIISNE
+373 ISENTISDE
-383 RLKKLDKIENIC
+383 RLKKLDKIENTY
-395 FKELIEEIKKERK
+395 FKELIEEIKKEKK
-408 AGYQELLLDKMKKDI
+408 AGYQELLLDKMVKDI
-423 EEILN
+423 EEICI

>member
-1 MEKALKECVSYFKNN
+1 MEKTLKECVSYFKNN
-16 RGYDKIFQQMREKWI
+16 RGYKNIFQQMREKWR
-31 SYGKISGNIIVNN
+31 SYGKISGNIILNN
-44 PTSEEREAVKKFL
+44 PILEEREAIKKFL
-57 GIVSDTKKI
+57 GIVSDNKKI
-66 KFKMADFEKALKESK
+66 KFKMSDFEKGLKESR
-81 FNSIELIN
+81 FNNVELIE

-97 KIIYQKEEKKLI
+97 KIIYQKDEKKII
-109 EEERIRF
+109 EEEKIRF
-116 FENIRVKLK
+116 FENIREKLK
-125 IESIYNKEIEKLLDT
+125 IESIYSEEIKKLLDT

-156 EIEKMIFLS
+156 ETERMIFLS
-165 LKAVHYLSNLDERV
+165 LKAVNYLSNLDERI

-199 AAGNFLIYLL
+199 IAGNFLIYLL
-209 YLLFDIEE
+209 CLLFDIEE

-227 YYRANIEVDSVSNYV
+227 YYKANIEVDSVSNYV

-250 IKSGEHGAYRE
+250 TKLEEHGAYSE

-284 DNKRVFIVENQMVFS
+284 DNKKVFIVENQMVFS
-299 YLCEYFKDKNISFLC
+299 YLCECFKNRNVSILC

-353 LIQRDKNIVPWCFL
+353 LIQRDKNIVPWCFS
-367 KEDYRR
+367 KENYKIS
-373 TISENIISNE
+373 ISENIISDE
-383 RLKKLDKIENIC
+383 RLKKLDKIENTY
-395 FKELIEEIKKERK
+395 FKELIEEIKIEKK
-408 AGYQELLLDKMKKDI
+408 AGYQELLLDKMVKDI
-423 EEILN
+423 EEICI

>member
-1 MEKALKECVSYFKNN
+1 MEKTLKECVSYFKNN
-16 RGYDKIFQQMREKWI
+16 RGYKNIFQQMREKWR
-31 SYGKISGNIIVNN
+31 SYGKISGNIILNN
-44 PTSEEREAVKKFL
+44 PTLEEREAIKKFL
-57 GIVSDTKKI
+57 GIVSDNKKI
-66 KFKMADFEKALKESK
+66 KFKMSDFEKGLKESR
-81 FNSIELIN
+81 FNNVELIE

-97 KIIYQKEEKKLI
+97 KIIYQKEEKKFI

-116 FENIRVKLK
+116 FENIRAKLK
-125 IESIYNKEIEKLLDT
+125 VESLYNKEIEKLLDT

-156 EIEKMIFLS
+156 ETERMIFLS
-165 LKAVHYLSNLDERV
+165 LKAVNYLSNLDERI

-199 AAGNFLIYLL
+199 IAGNFLIYLL
-209 YLLFDIEE
+209 CLLFDIEE

-227 YYRANIEVDSVSNYV
+227 YYKANIEVDSVSNYV

-250 IKSGEHGAYRE
+250 TKLKEHGAYSE

-284 DNKRVFIVENQMVFS
+284 DNKKVFIVENQMVFS
-299 YLCEYFKDKNISFLC
+299 YLCECFKNRNISILC

-353 LIQRDKNIVPWCFL
+353 LIQRDKNIVPWCFS
-367 KEDYRR
+367 KENYKIS
-373 TISENIISNE
+373 ISENIISNE
-383 RLKKLDKIENIC
+383 RLKKLDKIENTY
-395 FKELIEEIKKERK
+395 FKELIEEIKIEKK
-408 AGYQELLLDKMKKDI
+408 AGYQELLLDKMVKDI
-423 EEILN
+423 EEICI

>member
-151 GEDNF
+151 GEDNS

-227 YYRANIEVDSVSNYV
+227 YYRANTEVDSVSNYV

>member
-1 MEKALKECVSYFKNN
+1 M
-16 RGYDKIFQQMREKWI
+16 
-31 SYGKISGNIIVNN
+31 
-44 PTSEEREAVKKFL
+44 
-57 GIVSDTKKI
+57 
-66 KFKMADFEKALKESK
+66 
-81 FNSIELIN
+81 
-89 LLEEYFQE
+89 
-97 KIIYQKEEKKLI
+97 
-109 EEERIRF
+109 
-116 FENIRVKLK
+116 
-125 IESIYNKEIEKLLDT
+125 
-140 IILEKSYLFKY
+140 
-151 GEDNF
+151 
-156 EIEKMIFLS
+156 
-165 LKAVHYLSNLDERV
+165 
-179 KIAILGA
+179 
-186 EIAKS
+186 
-191 PHYFDRGS
+191 
-199 AAGNFLIYLL
+199 
-209 YLLFDIEE
+209 
-217 TKGAENILEV
+217 
-227 YYRANIEVDSVSNYV
+227 
-242 ACFGIRLY
+242 
-250 IKSGEHGAYRE
+250 
-261 FIKNSE
+261 
-267 EYLVTLSNLS
+267 SNLS